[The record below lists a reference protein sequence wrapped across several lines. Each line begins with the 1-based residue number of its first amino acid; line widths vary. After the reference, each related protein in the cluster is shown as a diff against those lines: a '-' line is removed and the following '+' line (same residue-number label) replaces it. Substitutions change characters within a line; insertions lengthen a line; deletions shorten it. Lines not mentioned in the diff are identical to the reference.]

1 MKSLIFAGAIA
12 IAFALGGVTTLLGVT
27 RSSPTIASTTVSVSP
42 EDITRSAGP
51 LPEIVVE
58 SYM

>member
-12 IAFALGGVTTLLGVT
+12 ISFALGGVTTLLGVT
-27 RSSPTIASTTVSVSP
+27 RSAPTASTTISISP

-51 LPEIVVE
+51 LPETIVA